1 MEINLG
7 TLITMY
13 MIMIGPIKLILPF
26 AYTTAKA
33 DSKLKRA
40 IALKAVLWGLSVA
53 LICLIAGDFVV
64 DKFLLSEGTLLIAI
78 SIFLGAFAYSLAN
91 VGDPSRSASTPAPP
105 EPSKD
110 LAIFPIAFPGIIPAQ
125 GFGLLVLS
133 TQVSYSDAPL
143 DGMLLLI
150 GLAVIMMVLNYL
162 FMIGSGPILKFTG
175 RVFWLLLSRFLSPLF
190 VAMAIH
196 LLIRGLKETG
206 IV

>member
-13 MIMIGPIKLILPF
+13 MIMLGPIKLILPF
-26 AYTTAKA
+26 AFTTSQA
-33 DSKLKRA
+33 DPKLKRA
-40 IALKAVLWGLSVA
+40 IALKATIWGLVVA
-53 LICLIAGDFVV
+53 IICLLAGDYVV
-64 DKFLLSEGTLLIAI
+64 HKFLLSEGTLLIAI

-91 VGDPSRSASTPAPP
+91 VGDPSRSASASAPP
-105 EPSKD
+105 SPSKD

-143 DGMLLLI
+143 DGLFLLL
-150 GLAVIMMVLNYL
+150 GLAVIMMILNYI
-162 FMIGSGPILKFTG
+162 FMIGASAILKVTG
-175 RVFWLLLSRFLSPLF
+175 RYFWLLLSRFLSPLF

-196 LLIRGLKETG
+196 LLLKGLKETG